1 MPRSP
6 ASIIGLA
13 DELTEDFRRVR
24 DDFEQLN
31 RDFRERI
38 IDDEGERGDVL
49 SQLFEG
55 VDVIGESDAG
65 RSFQAFWRLLNDA
78 EQSAQLD
85 AALEAVLA
93 RGFARRLDRNERNFL
108 RGFTSTML
116 ERGGQVHDVLQNFA
130 RSLRGFVQSRG
141 YLEQRR
147 LNQLLK
153 QAQSEALAL
162 RDEFPAQR
170 GIGRDLQLT
179 TSRLRSWSQWKLH
192 DPRSAQVDGNV
203 EYNDAAA
210 ISLESVGDLVASSEI
225 DFRTLRRDLHD
236 LLDAQPR
243 LSIAQALS
251 QREAPQ
257 GLGSVIGYLSRGT
270 RFGNVVAGEQ
280 ELAQWRGGDGQVRRA
295 RIPLADVAE
304 DAYEAEPVASVAQ
317 PRRGNDVYY
326 LGDTGRLPLDARRA
340 LCQLLIGPSIDQ
352 LRHAKLWPALIRS
365 EAAIRSALA
374 DLFLELVLDRDSGV
388 AFTRQA
394 DTEDVDAPVLLRTSP
409 LTFIDSVLLLY
420 LRQQLAEADARGNR
434 AVVADAEMAEALAIY
449 EKNLSTDRAGFNR
462 RVASAVQKM
471 KDNHILTRLSGQED
485 RHEVSPALKLLFSA
499 EDVSQLSAVYRQL
512 RETPAAEA

>member
-1 MPRSP
+1 MKHRERITRYRHLREQPQWKLLAADHAPEIIGLLQGLLMDGDRTLP
-6 ASIIGLA
+6 ASVLNERLQRALDQLNGDELSRELPRTAQAYVAHWLAQGWLERRLPEGADQEQYELSTQALQAIRFADSMEQARVAATESRLALVIEQLSQLAAQTEADPDARLSALRDERDRIDAEIARVSAGRVTALDGKRALERTRQIIGLA

-49 SQLFEG
+49 SKLFEG

-85 AALEAVLA
+85 AALETLLA

-162 RDEFPAQR
+162 RDDFPAQR
-170 GIGRDLQLT
+170 AIGRDLQLT

-203 EYNDAAA
+203 EYNDAAS

-225 DFRTLRRDLHD
+225 DFRTLRRDLRD
-236 LLDAQPR
+236 LLDRQPK

-257 GLGSVIGYLSRGT
+257 GLGSVIGYLSLGT
-270 RFGNVVAGEQ
+270 RFGSVIAGEQ
-280 ELAQWRGGDGQVRRA
+280 ELAEWRGGDGQIRRA
-295 RIPLADVAE
+295 RIPLV
-304 DAYEAEPVASVAQ
+304 
-317 PRRGNDVYY
+317 
-326 LGDTGRLPLDARRA
+326 
-340 LCQLLIGPSIDQ
+340 
-352 LRHAKLWPALIRS
+352 W
-365 EAAIRSALA
+365 
-374 DLFLELVLDRDSGV
+374 
-388 AFTRQA
+388 FT
-394 DTEDVDAPVLLRTSP
+394 
-409 LTFIDSVLLLY
+409 
-420 LRQQLAEADARGNR
+420 
-434 AVVADAEMAEALAIY
+434 
-449 EKNLSTDRAGFNR
+449 
-462 RVASAVQKM
+462 
-471 KDNHILTRLSGQED
+471 QER
-485 RHEVSPALKLLFSA
+485 RHELA
-499 EDVSQLSAVYRQL
+499 
-512 RETPAAEA
+512 